1 MTLFDD
7 LFSYDALEQLLSDDA
22 RVQGMLRFEAALA
35 IAEFRAGVIPE
46 GAARK
51 IAEHCQTLTPDVCSI
66 AKQAALAGNIAI
78 PLLKILTEAV
88 SQEDKNAARFVHWG
102 ATSQDVLDTGFLLQ
116 ARDILRLVEKDLAH
130 LSNSLAALAEQHR
143 TTPTVARTWMQQAA
157 PTTFGFVVAG
167 WLDAVLRHRTR
178 LAEIRPRVLTL
189 QFGGAVGTL
198 AALRDRG
205 PEVAKTLAGELQL
218 ALPTIPWHTQR
229 DRVAEL
235 ATFFGLLTGTLGKI
249 GRDISL
255 RTQTEVG
262 ELTEPAAE
270 GRGGSSTMP
279 HKRNPVTCA
288 VLIAAETRI
297 PGLVAT
303 MLSAMPQ
310 ENERGLG
317 GWQAEWETL
326 PEILRISAGALHH
339 FAEMLPS
346 LGVDS
351 ERMCENIDSS
361 KGLIFAEAVSVAL
374 ADRMGKMPA
383 HMLVEAASKKA
394 LAVKRPLKQVLLEE
408 PNLHGH
414 LTAADLEGLFDV
426 RNYLGSADEFVR
438 RVLELAR
445 TSPPSA

>member
-1 MTLFDD
+1 MTLFDN

-22 RVQGMLRFEAALA
+22 RVQGILRFEAALA
-35 IAEFRAGVIPE
+35 IAESRVGVIPE
-46 GAARK
+46 GASRK
-51 IAEHCQTLTPDVCSI
+51 IAEHCQKLKPDVHSI
-66 AKQAALAGNIAI
+66 AKQAALAGNVAI
-78 PLLKILTEAV
+78 PLVKILTEAV
-88 SQEDKNAARFVHWG
+88 SHEDKNAARFVHWG

-116 ARDILRLVEKDLAH
+116 VRDILRLVEKDLAR
-130 LSNSLAALAEQHR
+130 LSDSLAALAEQHR
-143 TTPTVARTWMQQAA
+143 ATPTVARTWMQQAA
-157 PTTFGFVVAG
+157 PTTFAFVVAG

-178 LAEIRPRVLTL
+178 LAEIRPRLLTL
-189 QFGGAVGTL
+189 QFGGATGTL

-205 PEVAKTLAGELQL
+205 SEVANTLAAELQL

-262 ELTEPAAE
+262 ELAEPAAE

-310 ENERGLG
+310 EYERGLG
-317 GWQAEWETL
+317 GWQTEWETL

-346 LGVDS
+346 LDVDS

-374 ADRMGKMPA
+374 ADRMGKVPA

-394 LAVKRPLKQVLLEE
+394 LAAKRPLKQVLLEE

-438 RVLELAR
+438 RVLERAR
-445 TSPPSA
+445 ASPPSA